1 MSAFWTEEERRV
13 EWSGVKGERSEG
25 PKREGT
31 KMGDGRDGGDDRS
44 ADRQTMERDGMKQ
57 RRAGLR
63 EGGGGGKVKKRWF
76 ADKAFR
82 GLMAERAAR
91 PRYASHSI
99 TSLLFHSWLQRPK
112 KQRGPPPPPPS
123 SLIMRSINIL
133 CAAALTYIIPL
144 CFLLNNKYSCKPHLE
159 DCRLQI
165 SSHAAALSSVCGL
178 RPLLINLQD

>member
-1 MSAFWTEEERRV
+1 MWLHRTEEERRG
-13 EWSGVKGERSEG
+13 EESGVKGERSEG

-44 ADRQTMERDGMKQ
+44 ADRQTMERDGIKQ
-57 RRAGLR
+57 KSAGLR

-82 GLMAERAAR
+82 GLMAERSAR

-144 CFLLNNKYSCKPHLE
+144 CSLLNNKYSCKPHLE
-159 DCRLQI
+159 DVPSPDFISRCGSFLRLR
-165 SSHAAALSSVCGL
+165 SASTA
-178 RPLLINLQD
+178 N

>member
-1 MSAFWTEEERRV
+1 MWLHRTEEERRG
-13 EWSGVKGERSEG
+13 EESGVKGERSEG

-44 ADRQTMERDGMKQ
+44 ADRQTMERDGIKQ
-57 RRAGLR
+57 RSAGLR

-82 GLMAERAAR
+82 GLMAERSAR

-112 KQRGPPPPPPS
+112 KQRGPPPPPTQLPHHEINQHFMRRCTDLHNPFVLPVKQQIQLQTSFGGCAVSRFHFTLRLFPPS
-123 SLIMRSINIL
+123 
-133 CAAALTYIIPL
+133 A
-144 CFLLNNKYSCKPHLE
+144 
-159 DCRLQI
+159 
-165 SSHAAALSSVCGL
+165 VCVHC
-178 RPLLINLQD
+178 